1 MNTNTEEKTFTRV
14 AEVIEED
21 VPVEE
26 MFLNLGPSHP
36 SMHGIV
42 RIMVRLSGERIVW
55 SDVEIGYLHR
65 AFEKS
70 VENCTWNTAI
80 VYTDRLNYVSPIIN
94 NVGYCMAVEKLLG
107 ITVPERGEYAR
118 TALSEISRIADH
130 LTAVGAAAMEVGAF
144 TAFLYT
150 MKARE
155 WLYELIEAACGAR
168 VTTNFARIGGICA
181 DLPYD
186 FMDMCAL
193 RLPEVEKVVVELDK
207 LLTRNRIF
215 IDRMQGVGSVD
226 AEHAV
231 AFGFTG
237 PLLRASGVPYDVRR
251 VTPYSVYDRMEFTV
265 PVGTTGD
272 CFDRYLV
279 RLEEMR
285 QSLLIVDQCL
295 KQIPAGPVCVDDP
308 RISLPKKQDV
318 YTNIEGLMNQF
329 KLVMHN
335 HGIQP
340 PPGEVYVSVEGGNGE
355 LGFYIVSDGKD
366 RPYKC
371 RCRPPCFPLVQA
383 IPYMIQDHMVADV
396 VPVFGSL
403 NMIGGELDR

>member
-1 MNTNTEEKTFTRV
+1 MDSAVAENTFVRV
-14 AEVIEED
+14 AEVIEEEM
-21 VPVEE
+21 PVEE
-26 MFLNLGPSHP
+26 MFLNMGPSHP

-42 RIMVRLSGERIVW
+42 RIMVRISGERIVW
-55 SDVEIGYLHR
+55 SEVEIGYLHR

-70 VENCTWNTAI
+70 VENNTWNTAI
-80 VYTDRLNYVSPIIN
+80 VYTDRLNYVSTIIN
-94 NVGYCMAVEKLLG
+94 NCGYCMTVEKLLG
-107 ITVPERGEYAR
+107 VTVPERGEYVR
-118 TALSEISRIADH
+118 TLVSEISRVADH

-155 WLYELIEAACGAR
+155 WLYELIEATCGAR
-168 VTTNFARIGGICA
+168 VTTNFARVGGLCA
-181 DLPYD
+181 DLPFD
-186 FMDMCAL
+186 FLDMCKT
-193 RLPEVEKVVVELDK
+193 RLPEVAKVIVELDK

-215 IDRMQGVGSVD
+215 IDRMKDVGKVD

-251 VTPYSVYDRMEFTV
+251 VTPYSIYNDLEFDI
-265 PVGTTGD
+265 PVGENGD

-285 QSLLIVDQCL
+285 QSMRLIGQCIQ
-295 KQIPAGPVCVDDP
+295 KIPRGPVNVDDP
-308 RISLPKKQDV
+308 RITLPKKEDV
-318 YTNIEGLMNQF
+318 YSNIEGLMNQF

-335 HGIQP
+335 HGVLV
-340 PPGEVYVSVEGGNGE
+340 PPGEVYHAVEGGNGE
-355 LGFYIVSDGKD
+355 LGFYIVSDGKEK
-366 RPYKC
+366 PYKC

-396 VPVFGSL
+396 VPVFGSI